1 MAILESISHLEP
13 TTSILNGNIAS
24 TSTVVGT
31 STTSTTSTLWAVDR
45 DEDGNKFLNP
55 KKILELL
62 GTTAV
67 TSTTISSMKL
77 DNAFAAEIQ
86 QQAAHI
92 GITENQVIGV
102 NFIRDLEE
110 YIESLPD
117 NKLLALL
124 ESLDQKEQELQNGQ
138 SEEKEATKHL

>member
-31 STTSTTSTLWAVDR
+31 STTSTLWAVDR

-55 KKILELL
+55 KKILKLL
-62 GTTAV
+62 GITAG

-77 DNAFAAEIQ
+77 DNAFAEEIQ

-102 NFIRDLEE
+102 NSIRDLEE

-124 ESLDQKEQELQNGQ
+124 ESLEQKEQELQNGQ